1 MLCGDFTVYDFQ
13 QTFDVI
19 YSSLT
24 FMHIKGKQM
33 ALNKVARLL
42 KNEGRF
48 VLSIDK
54 NQEKFIDMGSRKIP
68 VFPDNPEDTESYIK
82 KAGLKII
89 EQSETE
95 FAHIFVAVK

>member
-1 MLCGDFTVYDFQ
+1 
-13 QTFDVI
+13 
-19 YSSLT
+19 
-24 FMHIKGKQM
+24 MHIREKQM
-33 ALNKVARLL
+33 ALKRIARLL
-42 KNEGRF
+42 KNGGRF

-68 VFPDNPEDTESYIK
+68 VFPDDPQKTESYIK

-95 FAHIFVAVK
+95 FAHIFVAIKNSIYERQ